1 MTRLEPARLSFGA
14 HAETL
19 ERLDAPTVIERV
31 LGDRSFGRVGVVSS
45 FGAESAVLLHLV
57 ASVDTTT
64 PVLFI
69 DTGKLFG
76 ETLRY
81 AEKLRGL
88 LGLTDFRLLKPDA
101 GDVTAADPAGDLW
114 RQDADGCCEV
124 RKVRPLTRALED
136 FDTWITGRK
145 RFQSAVR
152 AELTKTEI
160 VDGRLK
166 VNPLAQWSRDDL
178 DDYFTANDLPRHPL
192 EADGFLSI
200 GCFTCTERVAPGEDP
215 RSGRWRGSGKTE
227 CGIHLPAASV
237 AARLPAR

>member
-1 MTRLEPARLSFGA
+1 MEPARLAFAA
-14 HAETL
+14 HAQIL
-19 ERLDAPTVIERV
+19 EPLDAPHVIERV
-31 LGDRSFGRVGVVSS
+31 LGDGSFGRVGVVSS

-57 ASVDTTT
+57 ATVDAAT

-88 LGLTDFRLLKPDA
+88 LGLEDFRLLKPDA
-101 GDVTAADPAGDLW
+101 VEVTEADPAGDLW
-114 RQDADGCCEV
+114 RQDPDGCCGV
-124 RKVRPLTRALED
+124 RKVRPLARALEG

-145 RFQSAVR
+145 RFQSTAR
-152 AELTKTEI
+152 AELSKTEI

-166 VNPLAQWSRDDL
+166 VNPLAQWSREDL
-178 DDYFTANDLPRHPL
+178 DGYFAAYDLPRHPL

-200 GCFTCTERVAPGEDP
+200 GCFTCTDRVAPGEDP